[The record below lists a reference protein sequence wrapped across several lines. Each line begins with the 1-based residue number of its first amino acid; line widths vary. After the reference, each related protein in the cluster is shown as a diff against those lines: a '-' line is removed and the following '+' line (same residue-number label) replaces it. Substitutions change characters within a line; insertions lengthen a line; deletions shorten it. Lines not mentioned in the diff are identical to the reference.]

1 MSIDGRNVNTI
12 WASVLVETLARLG
25 LRSAIICPG
34 SRSAPLAIAFAQHPQ
49 IEAIPVLDER
59 SASFF
64 ALGLARSQNLP
75 VAIVCSSG
83 TAGANFFMAVIEA
96 HESRVP
102 LLVLTADRPPE
113 LRDCNAGQT
122 IDQQKLY
129 GSYPNWYHEVS
140 LPAIDRSLLAYLRQT
155 TIFAW
160 ERAQYPTAGAVHLNL
175 PFRDP
180 LAPIEQAAAREFT
193 LPENFFDAVAAP
205 LPSAP
210 AVQMDWPQ
218 VDRGIII
225 AGVAQPANP
234 AKYCQS
240 IAHLAKHFG
249 YPVLAEGLSP
259 VRNFAALNP
268 YLISTYDLI
277 LRQANFASE
286 LAPDLVIRVG
296 EMPTSKILRQWI
308 SQTQPRQYVIDSG
321 DRNLDPT
328 HGLTIHLRG
337 SIDSLILPEPQPP
350 TEYLWRWCELE
361 GQVRDRLDSTLSE
374 IDWLF
379 EGKTAWMLSQ
389 HLPPQTPLFVANSM
403 PVRDVEWFWRP
414 GNLQIR
420 SHFNRGA
427 NGIDGTLSTAL
438 GTAHRQAPSV
448 LLTGDLAFLHDTN
461 GLLLRRHF
469 AGSLTIVLLNNNGG
483 GIFQNLPIAQFN
495 PPFEE
500 FFATPQNI
508 DFAQLCQTYG
518 VEHEA
523 IAGWTHLQEQI
534 SQLPSGG
541 IRVLEVRCDRIEDAA
556 WRRQWLDRMAH

>member
-1 MSIDGRNVNTI
+1 M
-12 WASVLVETLARLG
+12 
-25 LRSAIICPG
+25 
-34 SRSAPLAIAFAQHPQ
+34 
-49 IEAIPVLDER
+49 
-59 SASFF
+59 
-64 ALGLARSQNLP
+64 
-75 VAIVCSSG
+75 
-83 TAGANFFMAVIEA
+83 
-96 HESRVP
+96 
-102 LLVLTADRPPE
+102 
-113 LRDCNAGQT
+113 
-122 IDQQKLY
+122 
-129 GSYPNWYHEVS
+129 
-140 LPAIDRSLLAYLRQT
+140 
-155 TIFAW
+155 
-160 ERAQYPTAGAVHLNL
+160 

-193 LPENFFDAVAAP
+193 LPENFFASVAVP
-205 LPSAP
+205 LSSAP
-210 AVQMDWPQ
+210 VLQVDWPQ

-234 AKYCQS
+234 EAYCES
-240 IAHLAKHFG
+240 IAHLAKHLG

-277 LRQANFASE
+277 LRQADFASE

-296 EMPTSKILRQWI
+296 EMPTSKHLRQWI
-308 SQTQPRQYVIDSG
+308 SQVQPRQYVIDAG

-337 SIDSLILPEPQPP
+337 SIESLTLPEPRPP
-350 TEYLWRWCELE
+350 SEYLWRWCELE
-361 GQVRDRLDSTLSE
+361 GQVRDRLDSTLSA

-389 HLPPQTPLFVANSM
+389 YLPSQTPLFIANSM

-438 GTAHRQAPSV
+438 GMAHNQAASV

-469 AGSLTIVLLNNNGG
+469 RGSLTIVLLNNNGG
-483 GIFQNLPIAQFN
+483 GIFQNLSIAQFN

-500 FFATPQNI
+500 FFATPQDI
-508 DFAQLCQTYG
+508 DFAQLCRTYE

-523 IAGWTHLQEQI
+523 IVNWTHLQERI
-534 SQLPSGG
+534 RNLPASG
-541 IRVLEVRCDRIEDAA
+541 IHVLEVRCDRVQDAA
-556 WRRQWLDRMAH
+556 WRQQWLDRMVQ